1 MEFMTGIQQ
10 ESQLDQLTNQVYVNA
25 KSTLSLQPRR
35 MQHFCYDCMLH
46 TNLMFIPA
54 LNSSSIMIMTGFI
67 RYLRPHIFCPLIFCL
82 A

>member
-46 TNLMFIPA
+46 TNLMFIPPA
-54 LNSSSIMIMTGFI
+54 
-67 RYLRPHIFCPLIFCL
+67 
-82 A
+82 